1 MLQYNHIPGIQI
13 GVHKGGRDLYS
24 SSGKNFLD
32 YIEKEKLNGKTL
44 EDIAL
49 ENNKTKE
56 AVRSK
61 IKRERKKILDIDG
74 IKTITAVKMESMKE
88 KPNKIKEKS
97 KAITNKIDIQ
107 NIDNKLEFIINLLE
121 NSKQKNNEVQNVGQA
136 LQIDVQLKREYVK
149 TSMRVECEI
158 WREFL
163 EFAKSKN
170 KEFKQQD
177 LISLALKEFLDKY
190 K

>member
-1 MLQYNHIPGIQI
+1 MYN
-13 GVHKGGRDLYS
+13 
-24 SSGKNFLD
+24 SSGQIFLD

-61 IKRERKKILDIDG
+61 IKREKKKILDIDG
-74 IKTITAVKMESMKE
+74 INTVAAVKTENMKE
-88 KPNKIKEKS
+88 KPNKIKAKS
-97 KAITNKIDIQ
+97 KVITNKIDIQ

-121 NSKQKNNEVQNVGQA
+121 NSKQKNNEVQNVGQDV
-136 LQIDVQLKREYVK
+136 QIDVQLKREYIK
-149 TSMRVECEI
+149 TSMRVESEI
-158 WREFL
+158 WKEFL
-163 EFAKSKN
+163 DFAKSKN

-177 LISLALKEFLDKY
+177 LISLAIREFLDKY

>member
-1 MLQYNHIPGIQI
+1 MYN
-13 GVHKGGRDLYS
+13 
-24 SSGKNFLD
+24 SSGQIFLD

-61 IKRERKKILDIDG
+61 IKREKKKILDIDG
-74 IKTITAVKMESMKE
+74 IKTITAVNTENIKE

-97 KAITNKIDIQ
+97 NAITNKIDIQ
-107 NIDNKLEFIINLLE
+107 DIDNKLEIIINILE
-121 NSKQKNNEVQNVGQA
+121 NSKQKKNGVQNIGQA
-136 LQIDVQLKREYVK
+136 LRIDVQHKKEYVK
-149 TSMRVECEI
+149 TSIRVENEI

-163 EFAKSKN
+163 DFAKSKN

-177 LISLALKEFLDKY
+177 LISLALREFVQKY

>member
-1 MLQYNHIPGIQI
+1 M
-13 GVHKGGRDLYS
+13 YS
-24 SSGKNFLD
+24 SSGVQFLE

-61 IKRERKKILDIDG
+61 IKREKKKILDIDG
-74 IKTITAVKMESMKE
+74 INTVTEVKTENMKE

-97 KAITNKIDIQ
+97 KVITNKIDIQ
-107 NIDNKLEFIINLLE
+107 NIDNKLEIIINLLE
-121 NSKQKNNEVQNVGQA
+121 NSREKESKVQNVGQA
-136 LQIDVQLKREYVK
+136 LQLDVQHKKNSYTK
-149 TSMRVECEI
+149 TSMRVDSDI
-158 WREFL
+158 WAKFL
-163 EFAKSKN
+163 EFCKTKKDSY
-170 KEFKQQD
+170 KQQD
-177 LISLALKEFLDKY
+177 IISLALKEFLEKY